1 MSWNVAWS
9 WQASSRIATMAS
21 VEGGLV
27 VSSGLDLVFLEAD
40 GSVRWQIEVPFKVHA
55 ARAVQGSI
63 ALLAAHGFYIINSSN
78 GAFVSEGRSTPGGF
92 RDLAARPGGGWAL
105 AGRHGQIHLFSQQ
118 GRGIRRVD
126 SGPVRRLVGWL
137 DREHLLWQD
146 PQGCLW
152 CGRLTGEDRK
162 RRIEDRAWSW
172 CSALK
177 DGRLLLQSADGGLW
191 EGVPH
196 PFGWD
201 HLERLES
208 DSLEP
213 MEAVR
218 SGDGW
223 WVLGIEGHLVSLS
236 TARKDED
243 EEPPLT
249 ERMNLG
255 DLLVLCTPDAMA
267 TATREGLVRRWT
279 APHLS
284 DAEREGRY
292 KAVAEA
298 AMARNWEE
306 RRQMFLRAQEAEDL
320 GKLSLAIELYEALG
334 RTEDARRLL
343 GRIKEGDA

>member
-9 WQASSRIATMAS
+9 WQADARLATMAA
-21 VEGGLV
+21 VEGGMV
-27 VSSGLDLVFLEAD
+27 VSSGLDLILLESD
-40 GSVRWQIEVPFKVHA
+40 GSVRWKVQVPFKVHA

-63 ALLAAHGFYIINSSN
+63 GLLAAHGFYIMDSST
-78 GAFVSEGRSTPGGF
+78 GVLVSEGRSTPGGF
-92 RDLAARPGGGWAL
+92 SDLAARPGGGWVL
-105 AGRHGQIHLFSQQ
+105 AGRKGQLHLFSNQ

-137 DREHLLWQD
+137 DREHLIWQD
-146 PQGCLW
+146 PEGCLW
-152 CGRLTGEDRK
+152 CGRLTGDDKK
-162 RRIEDRAWSW
+162 RRIEDRSWSW
-172 CSALK
+172 CSTLEN
-177 DGRLLLQSADGGLW
+177 GRLLLQSADGGLW

-201 HLERLES
+201 QLDRLES

-213 MEAVR
+213 MDAVR

-236 TARKDED
+236 TVRNDED
-243 EEPPLT
+243 EERPLT

-267 TATREGLVRRWT
+267 TATRDGLVRRWT

-284 DAEREGRY
+284 EAEREGRY

-320 GKLSLAIELYEALG
+320 GKVSLAIELYEALG
-334 RTEDARRLL
+334 RSEDARRLL

>member
-9 WQASSRIATMAS
+9 WQADARLATMAA
-21 VEGGLV
+21 VEGGMV
-27 VSSGLDLVFLEAD
+27 VSSGLDLILLESD
-40 GSVRWQIEVPFKVHA
+40 GSVRWKVQVPFKVHA

-63 ALLAAHGFYIINSSN
+63 GLLAAHGFYIMDSST
-78 GAFVSEGRSTPGGF
+78 GVLVSEGRSTPGGF
-92 RDLAARPGGGWAL
+92 SDLAARPGGGWVL
-105 AGRHGQIHLFSQQ
+105 AGRKGQLHLFSNQ

-137 DREHLLWQD
+137 DREHLIWQD
-146 PQGCLW
+146 PEGCLW
-152 CGRLTGEDRK
+152 CGRLTGDDKK
-162 RRIEDRAWSW
+162 RRIEDRSWSW
-172 CSALK
+172 CSTLEN
-177 DGRLLLQSADGGLW
+177 GRLLLQSADGGLW

-201 HLERLES
+201 QLERLES
-208 DSLEP
+208 ESLEP
-213 MEAVR
+213 MDAVR

-236 TARKDED
+236 TVRNDED
-243 EEPPLT
+243 EERPLT

-267 TATREGLVRRWT
+267 TATRDGLVRRWT

-284 DAEREGRY
+284 EAEREGRY

-320 GKLSLAIELYEALG
+320 GKVSLAIELYEALG
-334 RTEDARRLL
+334 RSEDARRLL

>member
-9 WQASSRIATMAS
+9 WQADARLATMAA
-21 VEGGLV
+21 VEGGMV
-27 VSSGLDLVFLEAD
+27 VSSGLDLILLESD
-40 GSVRWQIEVPFKVHA
+40 GSVRWKVQVPFKVHA

-63 ALLAAHGFYIINSSN
+63 GLLAAHGFYIMDSST
-78 GAFVSEGRSTPGGF
+78 GVLVSEGRSTPGGF
-92 RDLAARPGGGWAL
+92 SDLAARPGGGWVL
-105 AGRHGQIHLFSQQ
+105 AGRKGQLHLFSNQ

-137 DREHLLWQD
+137 DREHLIWQD
-146 PQGCLW
+146 PEGCLW
-152 CGRLTGEDRK
+152 CGRLTGDDKK
-162 RRIEDRAWSW
+162 RRIEDRSWSW
-172 CSALK
+172 CSTLEN
-177 DGRLLLQSADGGLW
+177 GRLLLQSADGGLW

-201 HLERLES
+201 QLERLES

-213 MEAVR
+213 MDAVR

-236 TARKDED
+236 TVRNDED
-243 EEPPLT
+243 EERPLT

-267 TATREGLVRRWT
+267 TATRDGLVRRWT

-284 DAEREGRY
+284 EAEREGRY

-320 GKLSLAIELYEALG
+320 GKVSLAIELYEALG
-334 RTEDARRLL
+334 RSEDARRLL